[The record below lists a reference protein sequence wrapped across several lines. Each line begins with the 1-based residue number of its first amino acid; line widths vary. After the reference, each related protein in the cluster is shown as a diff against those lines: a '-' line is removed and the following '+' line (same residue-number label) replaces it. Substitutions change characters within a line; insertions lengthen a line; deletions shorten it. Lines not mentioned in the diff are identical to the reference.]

1 MADETKKESKN
12 EEEYEDIVPM
22 YANNIRFEMSA
33 WDLRIFFG
41 QLVPGGEAE
50 VEYHTDVAIPW
61 AQAKLMHLYLG
72 INIMLYERQNGRIPI
87 PKSVLPAPLAS
98 PPEDTDTSSPE
109 SIETFQQVQ
118 RKIAEFRDG
127 EQG

>member
-1 MADETKKESKN
+1 MADETKN
-12 EEEYEDIVPM
+12 EFNENEDPVPM
-22 YANNIRFEMSA
+22 YANNVRFEMSA

-41 QLVPGGEAE
+41 QLVPGGEAD
-50 VEYHTDVAIPW
+50 VDYHTDVTIPW

-87 PKSVLPAPLAS
+87 PRSLLPAPLAS
-98 PPEDTDTSSPE
+98 PPEDAETSSSQ

-118 RKIAEFRDG
+118 NKIKEFRDCEEG
-127 EQG
+127 